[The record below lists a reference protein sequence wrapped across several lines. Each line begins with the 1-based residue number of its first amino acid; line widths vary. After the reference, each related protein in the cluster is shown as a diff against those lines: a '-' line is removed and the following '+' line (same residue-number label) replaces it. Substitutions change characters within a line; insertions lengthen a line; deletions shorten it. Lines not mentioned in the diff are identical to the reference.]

1 MWNSLYQFF
10 YVCGIPSHLFDAI
23 DKMDL
28 PTLPAAATLFLYAA
42 KAESASRDADNDLKH
57 RSKE

>member
-1 MWNSLYQFF
+1 M
-10 YVCGIPSHLFDAI
+10 FDAI

-42 KAESASRDADNDLKH
+42 KAESALRDADNDLKH